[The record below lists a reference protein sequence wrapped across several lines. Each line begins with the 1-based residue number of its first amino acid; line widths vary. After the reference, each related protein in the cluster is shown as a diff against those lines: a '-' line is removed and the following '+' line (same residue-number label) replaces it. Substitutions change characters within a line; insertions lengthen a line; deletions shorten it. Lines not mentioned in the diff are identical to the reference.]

1 MRMRFGIPVF
11 LGLVPSIAW
20 AEPVLVP
27 DFTPGTT
34 SEFAI
39 AYMLQQTV
47 TAELAAR
54 GHFVVTQAGAQT
66 VLGEGALASCADDPT
81 CPLAALPSLPAR
93 LAVVVR
99 VRRLGSDVLGEV
111 RVYQTAFPDPV
122 EVWDLVVQSGQ
133 EQTFA
138 QGVAGFVDGRSEL
151 LGPVDPAV
159 DARARALMA
168 DVDAPAAP
176 GAPAA
181 TVEETSTASAQDR
194 SPFSVGSRR
203 AAEESGL
210 SLDAW
215 VAAARPH
222 AGRLLVEVRGGLRI
236 GDVARSAD
244 VQVAATPDLQIE
256 SEWFQEGPTSG
267 VAPMVGL
274 AFGVAPV
281 TWLDVA
287 VAGDLVFG
295 RRTVRTAWTLDG
307 VAQEAGKANGAS
319 VMLAVQ
325 PMVRMYAPPVGA
337 GKAMFRAGAD
347 LLMFDRYHVDVAGL
361 DYPEPPGGVVGGP
374 SVGVG
379 VALDPTAGVGT
390 LIEVVGTRH
399 MGLRSG
405 PAEDGVL
412 VGPRPAP
419 PEAAGWSV
427 IVAATLQLRPA
438 F

>member
-1 MRMRFGIPVF
+1 MRMRFGITVF
-11 LGLVPSIAW
+11 LGLVPSLAW

-39 AYMLQQTV
+39 AYMLQSTV
-47 TAELAAR
+47 TAELSAR
-54 GHFVVTQAGAQT
+54 GHFVVTQAGAQS
-66 VLGEGALASCADDPT
+66 VLGEGALASCADDPA

-138 QGVAGFVDGRSEL
+138 QGVAEFVDGRSEL
-151 LGPVDPAV
+151 LGPVDPAIE
-159 DARARALMA
+159 ARARALMA
-168 DVDAPAAP
+168 GV
-176 GAPAA
+176 GAEGPPDGPPP
-181 TVEETSTASAQDR
+181 VEQPTPTTAEDR
-194 SPFSVGSRR
+194 SPFSVGSRG
-203 AAEESGL
+203 AAAASGL
-210 SLDAW
+210 SIDAW
-215 VAAARPH
+215 VEEARPH

-236 GDVARSAD
+236 GDVVRSAD
-244 VQVAATPDLQIE
+244 VQVAATEGLDIA
-256 SEWFQEGPTSG
+256 SEWFQEGPSSG
-267 VAPMVGL
+267 VAPVVGL
-274 AFGVAPV
+274 GFGVAPV
-281 TWLDVA
+281 TWLDLA
-287 VAGDLVFG
+287 VCGDLVFG

-325 PMVRMYAPPVGA
+325 PVARVYAPPVGA
-337 GKAMFRAGAD
+337 GKAMFRVGAD
-347 LLMFDRYHVDVAGL
+347 ILMFDRYHVDVAGL
-361 DYPEPPGGVVGGP
+361 DYPEPPGGVVAGP

-379 VALDPTAGVGT
+379 AALDPTAGVGT

-399 MGLRSG
+399 LGLRSG
-405 PAEDGVL
+405 AAEDGVL

-427 IVAATLQLRPA
+427 IVAATLQLRPP